1 MSISTDDK
9 TCSIRGEFFDMDS
22 VKAHYVLGRYCNEIN
37 EKHYGKRNV
46 EVLFGENRALAQMY
60 LMEAREAWE
69 EQNNKVHSQ
78 DSDQGQVLSI

>member
-1 MSISTDDK
+1 
-9 TCSIRGEFFDMDS
+9 MDS

-69 EQNNKVHSQ
+69 EQNNKVYSQ
-78 DSDQGQVLSI
+78 DSNQGQVLSI